1 MTLPMPVLR
10 RTALGAAALCA
21 ALLAAPPA
29 ALAQTAQTAQTAHSG
44 HGSHGADAGAAKESD
59 FVDAEVRRVDA
70 ARQRV
75 TLRHGEIAA
84 LDMSPMTMVFA
95 VADPK
100 WLETLKT
107 GDRVQVKISQRG
119 STYTVTAL
127 RPAP

>member
-1 MTLPMPVLR
+1 MTAPHPSRLR
-10 RTALGAAALCA
+10 PAR
-21 ALLAAPPA
+21 A
-29 ALAQTAQTAQTAHSG
+29 ALAATLGALLLAGPATVLAQAGHGG
-44 HGSHGADAGAAKESD
+44 HGSHGAATAAAKESD

-84 LDMSPMTMVFA
+84 LDMSPMTMVFG

-100 WLETLKT
+100 WLETLKA
-107 GDRVQVKISQRG
+107 GDRVQVKIAQRG